1 MNTITTFL
9 TAGKLA
15 RKQSY
20 KNLTLFPLLAPE
32 AAAPD
37 YLTLEQALEQSLV
50 EISELDQDGSVPELR
65 LINKGKQKVLIIE
78 GEELVGAKQN
88 RIVNATFLV
97 AAASNTIIPVSCVE
111 QGRWRYDSDRFGS
124 GKKMMHASLRRNH
137 QVSVRESL
145 KQGRGYQSNQGEI
158 WEDISAKLDRM
169 KVSAPTRA
177 MADAYDSY
185 ADKLSD
191 YIDKFQIIDCQIGAV
206 FAIDGQVLGL
216 ESFGCSDTFGRFFEK
231 IVKSYALDALDSRKS
246 TKSKSVTPEAAR
258 RFIQSASKGKT
269 ERHPTL
275 GLGEAVSIES
285 RVVSGAALTEES
297 QVIHLSAFRKIKGD
311 SSRGVNYRRYSE
323 RYRRRRTV

>member
-1 MNTITTFL
+1 MNTIATFL
-9 TAGKLA
+9 TAAKLA
-15 RKQSY
+15 RKQYY
-20 KNLTLFPLLAPE
+20 KNLTLFPLLAPN
-32 AAAPD
+32 AAKPD
-37 YLTLEQALEQSLV
+37 YLTLEQALEGNRVQ
-50 EISELDQDGSVPELR
+50 ISELDQDGSVPELR
-65 LINKGKQKVLIIE
+65 LINKGAQKVLIVE

-97 AAASNTIIPVSCVE
+97 AAGSKTVIPVSCVE
-111 QGRWRYDSDRFGS
+111 QGRWRYDSNQFDS
-124 GKKMMHASLRRNH
+124 GNKMMHASLRRNH
-137 QVSVRESL
+137 QTRIRESL

-158 WEDISAKLDRM
+158 WENISAKLDRM

-191 YIDKFQIIDCQIGAV
+191 YSEKFQIIDCQIGAV

-246 TKSKSVTPEAAR
+246 RKSKSATPEAAR

-275 GLGEAVSIES
+275 GMGEAITIES
-285 RVVSGAALTEES
+285 RVVSGATLTE
-297 QVIHLSAFRKIKGD
+297 QNRVIHLSAFRKIKDD

-323 RYRRRRTV
+323 RYRRRQTN